1 MSKKKK
7 QTVKKTTSRTDY
19 LAEKRAERNAF
30 IRNQPLLYI
39 ILALAAFFCG
49 NYLFDLVESVGIYA
63 LPYSIETW
71 S

>member
-7 QTVKKTTSRTDY
+7 QTVKHTASRTDY

-39 ILALAAFFCG
+39 ILALVAFFGG
-49 NYLFDLVESVGIYA
+49 NYLFDLIA
-63 LPYSIETW
+63 KFF
-71 S
+71 

>member
-7 QTVKKTTSRTDY
+7 QTVKKTTNRTDY

-39 ILALAAFFCG
+39 IIALIAFFGG
-49 NYLFDLVESVGIYA
+49 NYLFDLIA
-63 LPYSIETW
+63 RFF
-71 S
+71 

>member
-7 QTVKKTTSRTDY
+7 QTVKKASRADY

-39 ILALAAFFCG
+39 IIALAAFFGG
-49 NYLFDLVESVGIYA
+49 NYLFDLIA
-63 LPYSIETW
+63 KFF
-71 S
+71 